1 MKTLLDQ
8 LSNYADY
15 HRSER
20 NITTH
25 LIGVPMIV
33 LALMVLL
40 SRPAWVVNEL
50 ALSPAVFIVVVLL
63 LYYMRLHIAMGLI
76 MAALL
81 VSGLFLS
88 AWVATLDDAI
98 WLAAGVGGF
107 LLGWVIQFV
116 GHYFEGRK
124 PAFFDDVMGL
134 AIGPLFVVAEALFK
148 LGLFSELAQEI
159 ENRSGPVRP

>member
-40 SRPAWVVNEL
+40 SRPTWVVNDL

-63 LYYMRLHIAMGLI
+63 LYYLRLHIAMGLI
-76 MAALL
+76 MSALL

-134 AIGPLFVVAEALFK
+134 AIGPLFVVAEVLFK
-148 LGLFSELAQEI
+148 LGLFSELAQEV

>member
-50 ALSPAVFIVVVLL
+50 ALSPAVLIVVVLL
-63 LYYMRLHIAMGLI
+63 LYYLRLHIAMGLI
-76 MAALL
+76 MSALL

-98 WLAAGVGGF
+98 WLASGVGGF

-134 AIGPLFVVAEALFK
+134 AIGPLFVVAEVLFK
-148 LGLFSELAQEI
+148 LGLFSELAQEV

>member
-40 SRPAWVVNEL
+40 SRPARVVSDL
-50 ALSPAVFIVVVLL
+50 AWSPAVFVVVVLL

-134 AIGPLFVVAEALFK
+134 AIGPLFVMAEVLFK

>member
-50 ALSPAVFIVVVLL
+50 ALSPAVFIVAVLL
-63 LYYMRLHIAMGLI
+63 LYYLRLHIAMGLI
-76 MAALL
+76 MSALL

-98 WLAAGVGGF
+98 WLASGVGGF

-134 AIGPLFVVAEALFK
+134 AIGPLFVVAEVLFK
-148 LGLFSELAQEI
+148 LGLFSELAQEV

>member
-40 SRPAWVVNEL
+40 SRPAWVVSDL
-50 ALSPAVFIVVVLL
+50 ALSPAVLIVVVLL
-63 LYYMRLHIAMGLI
+63 LYYLRLHIAMGLI

-98 WLAAGVGGF
+98 WLATGVGGF

-134 AIGPLFVVAEALFK
+134 AIGPLFVVAEVLFK
-148 LGLFSELAQEI
+148 LGLFSELAQEV
-159 ENRSGPVRP
+159 ETRSGPVRP

>member
-40 SRPAWVVNEL
+40 SRPTWVVNDL
-50 ALSPAVFIVVVLL
+50 ALSPAVFIVAVLL
-63 LYYMRLHIAMGLI
+63 LYYLRLHIAMGLI
-76 MAALL
+76 MSALL

-88 AWVATLDDAI
+88 AWVATLDDSI
-98 WLAAGVGGF
+98 WLALGVGGF

-134 AIGPLFVVAEALFK
+134 AIGPLFVVAEVLFK

-159 ENRSGPVRP
+159 ENRSGPVRY

>member
-40 SRPAWVVNEL
+40 SRPTWVVNDL

-63 LYYMRLHIAMGLI
+63 LYYLRLHIVMGLI

-98 WLAAGVGGF
+98 WLASGVGGF

-134 AIGPLFVVAEALFK
+134 AIGPLFVVAEVLFK
-148 LGLFSELAQEI
+148 LGLFSELAQEV

>member
-20 NITTH
+20 NIATH
-25 LIGVPMIV
+25 LIGIPMIV
-33 LALMVLL
+33 VAIMVLL
-40 SRPAWVVNEL
+40 SRPIWMVSDL

-63 LYYMRLHIAMGLI
+63 LYYLRLHLGLGLI
-76 MAALL
+76 MSALL

-98 WLAAGVGGF
+98 WLASGVGGF

-134 AIGPLFVVAEALFK
+134 AIGPLFVVAEVLFK
-148 LGLFSELAQEI
+148 LGLFSELAQEV
-159 ENRSGPVRP
+159 ETRSGPVRP

>member
-40 SRPAWVVNEL
+40 SRPAWVVSDL

-63 LYYMRLHIAMGLI
+63 LYYLRLHIAMGLI
-76 MAALL
+76 MSALL

-88 AWVATLDDAI
+88 AWVATLDDSI

>member
-40 SRPAWVVNEL
+40 SRPTWVVNEL
-50 ALSPAVFIVVVLL
+50 ALSPAVLIVVVLL
-63 LYYMRLHIAMGLI
+63 LYYLRLHITMGLI
-76 MAALL
+76 MSALL

-88 AWVATLDDAI
+88 AWVATLDDSI
-98 WLAAGVGGF
+98 WLASGVGGF

-134 AIGPLFVVAEALFK
+134 AIGPLFVVAEVLFK
-148 LGLFSELAQEI
+148 FGLFSELAQEV

>member
-40 SRPAWVVNEL
+40 SRPAWVVSDL

-63 LYYMRLHIAMGLI
+63 LYYLRLHIAMGLI
-76 MAALL
+76 MSALL

-98 WLAAGVGGF
+98 WLASGVGGF

-134 AIGPLFVVAEALFK
+134 AIGPLFVVAEVLFK
-148 LGLFSELAQEI
+148 FGLFSELAQEV

>member
-40 SRPAWVVNEL
+40 SRPTWVVNDL
-50 ALSPAVFIVVVLL
+50 ALSPAVFIVAVLL
-63 LYYMRLHIAMGLI
+63 LYYLRLHIAMGLI
-76 MAALL
+76 MAAFL

-88 AWVATLDDAI
+88 AWVAMLDDSI
-98 WLAAGVGGF
+98 WLASGVGGF

-134 AIGPLFVVAEALFK
+134 AIGPLFVLAEVLFK
-148 LGLFSELAQEI
+148 LGLFSELAQEV
-159 ENRSGPVRP
+159 ETRSGHVRP

>member
-63 LYYMRLHIAMGLI
+63 LYYLRLHIAMGLI
-76 MAALL
+76 MSALL

-88 AWVATLDDAI
+88 AWVATLDDSI

-134 AIGPLFVVAEALFK
+134 AIGPLFVVAEVLFK

>member
-50 ALSPAVFIVVVLL
+50 ALSPAVFIVAVLL
-63 LYYMRLHIAMGLI
+63 LYYLRLHIAMGLI

-98 WLAAGVGGF
+98 WLATGVGGF

-134 AIGPLFVVAEALFK
+134 AIGPLFVVAEVLFK
-148 LGLFSELAQEI
+148 LGLFSELAQEV
-159 ENRSGPVRP
+159 ETRSGPVRP

>member
-50 ALSPAVFIVVVLL
+50 ALSPAVFIVIVLL
-63 LYYMRLHIAMGLI
+63 LYYLRLHIAMGLI

-98 WLAAGVGGF
+98 WLATGVGGF

-134 AIGPLFVVAEALFK
+134 AIGPLFVLAEVLFK
-148 LGLFSELAQEI
+148 LGLFSELAQEV

>member
-63 LYYMRLHIAMGLI
+63 LYYLRLHIAMGLI
-76 MAALL
+76 MSALL

-98 WLAAGVGGF
+98 WLATGVGGF

>member
-40 SRPAWVVNEL
+40 SRPTWVVSDL
-50 ALSPAVFIVVVLL
+50 ALSPAVFIVAVLL
-63 LYYMRLHIAMGLI
+63 LYYLRLHIAMGLI
-76 MAALL
+76 MSALL
-81 VSGLFLS
+81 ISGLFLS
-88 AWVATLDDAI
+88 AWVATLDDSI
-98 WLAAGVGGF
+98 WLASGVGGF

-148 LGLFSELAQEI
+148 LGLFSELAQEV

>member
-8 LSNYADY
+8 LSSYADY

-20 NITTH
+20 NIITH

-40 SRPAWVVNEL
+40 SRPAWVVNDL

-63 LYYMRLHIAMGLI
+63 LYYLRLHIAMGLI
-76 MAALL
+76 MSALL

-98 WLAAGVGGF
+98 WLASGVGGF

-134 AIGPLFVVAEALFK
+134 AIGPLFVLAEVLFK
-148 LGLFSELAQEI
+148 LGLFSELAQEV

>member
-40 SRPAWVVNEL
+40 SRPTWVVGEL

-63 LYYMRLHIAMGLI
+63 LYYLRLHIAMGLI
-76 MAALL
+76 MSALL

-98 WLAAGVGGF
+98 WLAAGLGGF

-134 AIGPLFVVAEALFK
+134 AIGPLFVVAEVLFK
-148 LGLFSELAQEI
+148 FGLFSELAQEV

>member
-134 AIGPLFVVAEALFK
+134 AIGPLFVMAEVLFK

>member
-25 LIGVPMIV
+25 LVGVPMIV

-40 SRPAWVVNEL
+40 SRPTWVVNEL

-63 LYYMRLHIAMGLI
+63 LYYLRLHIAMGLI
-76 MAALL
+76 MSALL

-98 WLAAGVGGF
+98 WLASGVGGF

-134 AIGPLFVVAEALFK
+134 AIGPLFVVAEVLFK
-148 LGLFSELAQEI
+148 LGLFSELAQEV
-159 ENRSGPVRP
+159 ETRSGPVRP

>member
-40 SRPAWVVNEL
+40 SRPTWVVNDL

-63 LYYMRLHIAMGLI
+63 LYYLRLHIAMGLI
-76 MAALL
+76 MSALL

-98 WLAAGVGGF
+98 WLASGIGGF

-134 AIGPLFVVAEALFK
+134 AIGPLFVVAEVLFK
-148 LGLFSELAQEI
+148 FGLFSELAQEV

>member
-15 HRSER
+15 HRCER

-40 SRPAWVVNEL
+40 SRPAWVVSDL

-63 LYYMRLHIAMGLI
+63 LYYLRLHIVMGLI
-76 MAALL
+76 MSALL

-134 AIGPLFVVAEALFK
+134 AIGPLFVVAEVLFK
-148 LGLFSELAQEI
+148 SGLFSELAQEI

>member
-20 NITTH
+20 NIATH
-25 LIGVPMIV
+25 LIGIPMIV
-33 LALMVLL
+33 VALMVLL
-40 SRPAWVVNEL
+40 SRPVWMINDL
-50 ALSPAVFIVVVLL
+50 AFSPAVGVVAILL
-63 LYYMRLHIAMGLI
+63 LYYLRLHLGMGLI

-81 VSGLFLS
+81 VPGLFFS
-88 AWVATLDDAI
+88 AWVASLDDSL
-98 WLAAGVGGF
+98 WLAMGVGGF
-107 LLGWVIQFV
+107 LLGWVIQFI

-134 AIGPLFVVAEALFK
+134 AIGPLFVVAEVLFK
-148 LGLFSELAQEI
+148 CGAFSELARDVEAL
-159 ENRSGPVRP
+159 SGPVRP

>member
-40 SRPAWVVNEL
+40 SRPTWVVNEL

-63 LYYMRLHIAMGLI
+63 LYYLRLHIAMGLI
-76 MAALL
+76 MSALL

-98 WLAAGVGGF
+98 WLASGVGGF

-134 AIGPLFVVAEALFK
+134 AIGPLFVVAEVLFK
-148 LGLFSELAQEI
+148 LGLFSELAQEV
-159 ENRSGPVRP
+159 ETRSGPVRP

>member
-40 SRPAWVVNEL
+40 SRPAWVVSDL

-63 LYYMRLHIAMGLI
+63 LYYLRLHIAMGLI

-88 AWVATLDDAI
+88 AWVATRDDAI
-98 WLAAGVGGF
+98 WLATGVGGF
-107 LLGWVIQFV
+107 LLGWAIQFV

-134 AIGPLFVVAEALFK
+134 AIGPLFVVAEVLFK
-148 LGLFSELAQEI
+148 FGLFSELAEEI
-159 ENRSGPVRP
+159 ENRSGPVRY

>member
-40 SRPAWVVNEL
+40 SRPTWMVNEL

-63 LYYMRLHIAMGLI
+63 LYYLRLHIAMGLI
-76 MAALL
+76 MSALL

-134 AIGPLFVVAEALFK
+134 AIGPLFVVAEVLFK
-148 LGLFSELAQEI
+148 LGLFSELAQEV

>member
-63 LYYMRLHIAMGLI
+63 LYYLRLHIAMGLI

-98 WLAAGVGGF
+98 WLATGVGGF

>member
-25 LIGVPMIV
+25 LVGVPMIV

-40 SRPAWVVNEL
+40 SRPTWVVNEL

-63 LYYMRLHIAMGLI
+63 LYYLRLHIAMGLI
-76 MAALL
+76 MSALL

-98 WLAAGVGGF
+98 WLASGVGGF

>member
-40 SRPAWVVNEL
+40 SRPAWVVSDL

-63 LYYMRLHIAMGLI
+63 LYYLRLHIAMGLI

-88 AWVATLDDAI
+88 AWVATLDDSI
-98 WLAAGVGGF
+98 WLASGVGGF

-134 AIGPLFVVAEALFK
+134 AIGPLFVVAEVLFK
-148 LGLFSELAQEI
+148 FGLFSELAQEV